1 MQVVNKGINIT
12 FDTHK
17 KSVSISEIEGGDN
30 KMSFHTAKDVRRLV
44 DETLS
49 SAGGGRVGAC
59 MVMRYKAGTKVS
71 CVQTTEQVCIQID
84 RQLGDDGHARYL
96 GDGTSCG

>member
-1 MQVVNKGINIT
+1 MQVVNKGVNYA
-12 FDTHK
+12 FDTNK
-17 KSVSISEIEGGDN
+17 NSVTISEIEDGDK
-30 KMSFHTAKDVRRLV
+30 KMSFQTARDVRKLV

-49 SAGGGRVGAC
+49 TAGPGRVGAC

-96 GDGTSCG
+96 GDGTPCG